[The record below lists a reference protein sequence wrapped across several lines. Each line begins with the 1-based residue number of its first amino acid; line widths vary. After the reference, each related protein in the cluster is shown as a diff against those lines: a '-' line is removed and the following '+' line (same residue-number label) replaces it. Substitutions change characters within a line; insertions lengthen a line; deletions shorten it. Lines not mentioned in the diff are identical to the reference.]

1 MVMLGSPNNPEAIA
15 LGSAS
20 ILVTPGAH
28 MSSVAK
34 HRLKAGFDYSITS
47 AWKIGA
53 DLVYTAGAWI
63 RGDEINAFG
72 TLPGHATVN
81 LRSSYQ
87 LTKNFQVYGL
97 IDNVG
102 DTRAHNF
109 GVFYD
114 TTAIPFLSLTNPRQ
128 VSVGAPTG
136 FYGGAKLTF

>member
-1 MVMLGSPNNPEAIA
+1 MAIA

-47 AWKIGA
+47 EWKIGA

-72 TLPGHATVN
+72 TLAPCDGQFAQLLSADQEFPDLWTDRQCRRHA
-81 LRSSYQ
+81 
-87 LTKNFQVYGL
+87 
-97 IDNVG
+97 
-102 DTRAHNF
+102 RA
-109 GVFYD
+109 
-114 TTAIPFLSLTNPRQ
+114 
-128 VSVGAPTG
+128 
-136 FYGGAKLTF
+136 